1 MEPGSLKIYKA
12 SAGSGKTFTLV
23 REYLEMLFR
32 NPRPE
37 AYRGILAM
45 TFTNKATAEMKQR
58 LVSELKILADGKT
71 SHHAAYLLS
80 LGIPGITS
88 PALLQ
93 ERAAKALYLILHD
106 YSQFHITTIDS
117 FLQRLGRAFAR
128 DAGLS
133 AGYGI
138 VLDENEVITEI
149 SAEIIRDLEA
159 GSPVAEW
166 LSELVSEE
174 SEKGGSWDISHAITR
189 FFRKTWTERSLAR
202 QKEIIDNLSDLDK
215 IRQLQRRLRNIKQAY
230 EAHLKEI
237 GTAAHNAATEHGL
250 RLDEDFMYRGTAGTT
265 FFLKL
270 AAGQVDDPGVRF
282 LQGMENP
289 ETWVKKDDPRR
300 DLLLQVAAGILQP
313 LAIQWKQLRETE
325 YRNYM
330 TASLVL
336 ENLYLLGIAGL
347 FFSRIQ
353 EYRDENDILLISD
366 VSLLLA
372 GITGENDESF
382 IFEKAGTYFRHFLLD
397 EFQDTSRYQWLNIR
411 PLVANG
417 IAEGNGSML
426 VGDVKQAIYRFRNGD
441 WNLLL
446 EEVENDARIL
456 RKTQVS
462 LTGNYRSTPQIVGF
476 NNHIFDLLP
485 SRFAMAFSEKSVQ
498 AGVEDISSVEQY
510 AGVFAKAY
518 ENHAQQA
525 QSMTDTKGY
534 VRVAFVRK
542 EKDEEVTVAEKIGG
556 DMKTRIEDLFS
567 RGFLPYDICILIRTH
582 SEGQWVIEYLHD
594 LEWQGRPVRF
604 LSERSALA
612 ASSHAV
618 QAVVSTLRY
627 ATDRFDRLALLN
639 ISVTMEGYLAHAD
652 EVDHI
657 SLMRG
662 NSYPGFE
669 SFCDRLMLLPAL
681 QAAEEV
687 IRYFRLDEREDESS
701 FLEALRQLL
710 ITHASEHTTSIT
722 DFLEFWELRQED
734 CTVSIPVDEYSI
746 RLMTINKSKG
756 LEFPVVMF
764 PFCNFDAANRPQHEP
779 LLWVDS
785 GRDDMSLPLMPVY
798 QSAKLARSWL
808 YHDYL
813 EELSATYLD
822 KLNLLYVAFT
832 RPERE
837 LYVWAE
843 DIDND
848 DRANVS
854 KFLGLCIRDMQT
866 EAAEDGKVF
875 AWGEKS
881 SGDMRHGED
890 AATTIERRVYEKS
903 GASSVITI
911 RERSSRFFLQMNAA
925 KTEKIDYGVLVH
937 NILSGIRT
945 TEDVEPVLQR
955 MLLAGEIRS
964 EWLSGIREKVK
975 NVLEH
980 PLLAR
985 WFAPGVKVFNEKSIL
1000 LPDGHELVPDR
1011 VSVIG
1016 DIACVLEY
1024 KTGEPLPGHLLQVR
1038 KYRRYLLEMGY
1049 TQVESRVVYISDHIE
1064 TVEVE

>member
-1 MEPGSLKIYKA
+1 MDPGSLKIYKA

-58 LVSELKILADGKT
+58 LVNELKILADGSA
-71 SHHAAYLLS
+71 SHHADYLLA
-80 LGIPGITS
+80 LGIPGLSSATE
-88 PALLQ
+88 LQ
-93 ERAAKALYLILHD
+93 QRAATALYLILHD
-106 YSQFHITTIDS
+106 YSQFHIATIDS

-138 VLDENEVITEI
+138 VLDENEVIGEI
-149 SAEIIRDLEA
+149 SEEIIRDLEA

-215 IRQLQRRLRNIKQAY
+215 IRRLQQRLRNIKQAY
-230 EAHLKEI
+230 ETRLKEI
-237 GTAAHNAATEHGL
+237 GTAAQMAAAEHGL
-250 RLDEDFMYRGTAGTT
+250 RLDEDFMYRATAGTT

-270 AAGQVDDPGVRF
+270 AAGQADDPGTRF
-282 LQGMENP
+282 MQGLENP
-289 ETWVKKDDPRR
+289 EAWVKKDDPRR
-300 DLLLQVAAGILQP
+300 DLLLQMAKDILQP
-313 LAIQWKQLRETE
+313 LALQWQQLRETE

-347 FFSRIQ
+347 FFARIQ
-353 EYRDENDILLISD
+353 AYRDENDTLLISD
-366 VSLLLA
+366 VSLMLA

-411 PLVANG
+411 PLISNG

-446 EEVENDARIL
+446 EEVENDPRIF
-456 RKTQVS
+456 RKTLVS
-462 LTGNYRSTPQIVGF
+462 LTGNYRSAAKIVSF
-476 NNHIFDLLP
+476 NNQVFDLLP
-485 SRFAMAFSEKSVQ
+485 LRFSQAFSEKSFQ
-498 AGVEDISSVEQY
+498 AGVEDVASVEQY
-510 AGVFAKAY
+510 ARIFAKAY
-518 ENHAQQA
+518 ENHAQQS
-525 QSMTDTKGY
+525 QSTMEASGY
-534 VRVAFVRK
+534 VRIAFVKK
-542 EKDEEVTVAEKIGG
+542 EKDEENTVAEKIGA
-556 DMKTRIEDLFS
+556 DMKASIEDLFA

-582 SEGQWVIEYLHD
+582 SEGQWVIEYLQD
-594 LEWQGRPVRF
+594 LEWQGKPVRF

-618 QAVVSTLRY
+618 QAVISTLRY
-627 ATDRFDRLALLN
+627 AADRSDRLSLLN
-639 ISVTMEGYLAHAD
+639 ISVTMEGYLAHPG
-652 EVDHI
+652 EIVQV
-657 SLMRG
+657 SLMSAG
-662 NSYPGFE
+662 QYANFE
-669 SFCDRLMLLPAL
+669 TFCDRVVLLPAL

-687 IRYFRLDEREDESS
+687 IRYFRLDEQEDEQA

-710 ITHASEHTTSIT
+710 ITHATEHTSSIT
-722 DFLEFWELRQED
+722 DFLDYWELRQED
-734 CTVSIPVDEYSI
+734 CTVSTPVDEYAI

-785 GRDDMSLPLMPVY
+785 GRDDISLPLMPVY

-837 LYVWAE
+837 LYVWAD
-843 DIDND
+843 DIGND

-854 KFLGLCIRDMQT
+854 KFLDLSIRDMQGAT
-866 EAAEDGKVF
+866 AEDEKVF
-875 AWGEKS
+875 VWGEKS
-881 SGDMRHGED
+881 VGKIHHPAHI
-890 AATTIERRVYEKS
+890 AATIVHQIYEKS
-903 GASSVITI
+903 DASSVITI
-911 RERSSRFFLQMNAA
+911 RERSGRFFLQMNAA

-937 NILSGIRT
+937 SILSGIHT
-945 TEDVEPVLQR
+945 SEDVEPVLQR
-955 MLLAGEIRS
+955 MLLSGEIRH
-964 EWLSGIREKVK
+964 EWLPGIREKVK
-975 NVLEH
+975 SILEH
-980 PLLAR
+980 PLLIR

-1016 DIACVLEY
+1016 NTACVLEY
-1024 KTGEPLPGHLLQVR
+1024 KTGEPLPGHHSQV
-1038 KYRRYLLEMGY
+1038 KNYRRYLLEMGY
-1049 TQVESRVVYISDHIE
+1049 TQVESRIVYISDHIE